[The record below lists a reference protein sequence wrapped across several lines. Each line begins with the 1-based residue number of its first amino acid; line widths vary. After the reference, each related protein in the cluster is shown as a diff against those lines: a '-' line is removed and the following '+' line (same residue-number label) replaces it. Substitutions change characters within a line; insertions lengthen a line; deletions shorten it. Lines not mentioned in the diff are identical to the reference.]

1 MGAIFEKLY
10 KGEIVSSEASSQM
23 LEILKQ
29 NTNRSMIPKYLP
41 PNTVVA
47 HKNGATEGV
56 RADVGVAYLDQ
67 GPIVVSVFAYYNV
80 EEQEAAGELVARI
93 TQVIAVK

>member
-1 MGAIFEKLY
+1 M
-10 KGEIVSSEASSQM
+10 V
-23 LEILKQ
+23 EILKQ

-56 RADVGVAYLDQ
+56 RADVGIVYLDQ
-67 GPIVVSVFAYYNV
+67 GPTVVSIFACYRV

-93 TQVIAVK
+93 AQVIAGQ